1 MPATLAQAVLGPL
14 ADVAAEEELKKC
26 IVVADDGSIEALR
39 WSGGITFLMNTVQ
52 VQTILSLDDA
62 VAAVCRSDD
71 DVSGPTAHE
80 LFDPWMNNVKN
91 KILLFTSRS
100 LVELEA
106 VLAALLHADVAS
118 TFVVASTLPERAFG
132 PSFSFETFRQT
143 LLRGAPVDSLRI
155 RYVPLLYAPLLEFE
169 PRGDITHP
177 GLFVLVHPKCAPVF
191 PLMRCQLHGLQHDGS
206 SKAWSHAQD
215 ISPQDIPETTRKA
228 FKTLAQVLGAIM
240 VQWQLEVK
248 SRIFA
253 LGATSLKIGH
263 TLQAFLHDL
272 QEECTIQEVK
282 EYKPATLIL
291 IDRFQSLP
299 GGGYLV
305 ELMSIF
311 PTRTCDLATPSTQ
324 QHTLLDRILEH
335 LPAATRS
342 TPADSNAEHITEV
355 GPLFAT
361 PSPVPTATPRD
372 LHHRPSSLLS
382 TVKWTGGISLCHAYG
397 GPSQRVFESLA
408 IKAPI
413 AALKHLDKELRD
425 VAMDLLKQKL
435 TPVPEKKD
443 AHRGRDVIL
452 RWVQC
457 IADCTDA
464 NVTWQH
470 QDLLQIAIAVLET
483 LERMEASTEQTKRL
497 TALEKHI
504 GACSPDA
511 GVHELIQAL
520 HASQVTDV
528 ASILSLCIFVCA
540 LSGTQTWL
548 DAQTTSGLHEAI
560 KAALLRNPTHPLLP
574 PGMISPQ
581 ASADHATERE
591 QAADDDNWDDW
602 GDDDVAPPPSND
614 SSGRAVASS
623 ELEVF
628 VGSLCEALRECGQLY
643 KPLPGHRDVP
653 GVLGRL
659 MALLIDP
666 SVPTIPKLE
675 HVTDASEQL
684 TKAGM
689 DLLKSGLS
697 VFGFGSTPQPSG
709 AAAAVTSAHC
719 KLHDTVVLFVV
730 GGITMHEV
738 QAISD
743 VVKSRPDLR
752 VLVGSTTITSPSKIQ
767 QHVVWNN
774 HCK

>member
-39 WSGGITFLMNTVQ
+39 WSGVITFLMNTVQ

-263 TLQAFLHDL
+263 TLVRPDVRGSARNMTYSSSFQQAFLHDL

-342 TPADSNAEHITEV
+342 TPADSNADHITEV

-560 KAALLRNPTHPLLP
+560 KAALLR
-574 PGMISPQ
+574 
-581 ASADHATERE
+581 
-591 QAADDDNWDDW
+591 
-602 GDDDVAPPPSND
+602 
-614 SSGRAVASS
+614 
-623 ELEVF
+623 
-628 VGSLCEALRECGQLY
+628 ECGQLY

-675 HVTDASEQL
+675 HL